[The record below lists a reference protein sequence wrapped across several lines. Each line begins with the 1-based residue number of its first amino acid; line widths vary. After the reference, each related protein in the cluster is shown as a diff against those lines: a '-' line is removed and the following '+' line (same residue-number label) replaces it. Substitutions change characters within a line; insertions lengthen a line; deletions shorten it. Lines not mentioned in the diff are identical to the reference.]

1 MVLLLIDDSILDN
14 DIINDKFFTNN
25 NIIPLNTDIG
35 IIKVPYY
42 YNSKHYY
49 RDLSINNQIKYEDM
63 MEIKLKPVNYAKYA
77 SISFYNPNASNG
89 DIISHEYIPT
99 KMRKYNIAP
108 ESIIIKR
115 IVVWTNNTYLSTSP
129 FMNILYNDSPLN
141 SVKINFITFSVD
153 NKQYFKEYIL
163 LPKKD
168 KKIPIKDNTFLDV
181 ANIIPLKIKDIK
193 FVIECLII

>member
-14 DIINDKFFTNN
+14 DIINDNFFTNN

-49 RDLSINNQIKYEDM
+49 RDLSINNQFKYEDTI
-63 MEIKLKPVNYAKYA
+63 EIKLKPVNYAKYA
-77 SISFYNPNASNG
+77 SISFYNPKVSRG

-108 ESIIIKR
+108 ESVTINR
-115 IVVWTNNTYLSTSP
+115 IVIWTNNTYISTTP
-129 FMNILYNDSPLN
+129 FMNILYNDSLLN
-141 SVKINFITFSVD
+141 SVKINFITYSVED
-153 NKQYFKEYIL
+153 KQYFKEYIL

-168 KKIPIKDNTFLDV
+168 IKISIKDNTMLDI